1 MKNIR
6 VLAFLLISIVSLR
19 CLGGPSTSFT
29 VNGIVYELLS
39 ETTVAVT
46 YEEGYNQNTNSW
58 STTNYKGVT
67 EVNIPSTVTYGGQT
81 YTVTTI
87 GKYAFRN
94 CADLVSVII
103 PSTVTSIQYQAF
115 YQSNKLKDIT
125 VPSSVASVGEQAFE
139 CTSWLQSQPDGIV
152 YAGSAAYIYKGN
164 IPNDRIVLRD
174 GTKSVSPYCFYN
186 RANITEVT
194 MPNTVKYIGTNA
206 FYGCTGLTSIEL
218 PNSIKKLPDWVF
230 YGCSG
235 LVSVTLPSALTSI
248 GNCAFLSCTSL
259 TSVTIPNSVT
269 SIGGSAFSGCRE
281 LRTLTLPTGITEI
294 QYNTFAGCKNL
305 LTVTIPNNVITI
317 QSEAF
322 NRSNIESL
330 FIPNSVTTV
339 GENVFNGCYIKSL
352 TFPNSITS
360 IGQYAFSANIDV
372 IYCNFKT
379 PPTINYAT
387 FNTTTNA
394 NTILIVPA
402 GSEQTYRDNP
412 YWGRFVNIQ
421 ENEDMH
427 GDDDIHYN
435 YGDVFGDMNCDGV
448 VDGID
453 LNILIQLIL
462 GKYVPEEK

>member
-125 VPSSVASVGEQAFE
+125 IPSSVASVGEKAFE
-139 CTSWLQSQPDGIV
+139 ITSWLQSQPDGIV

-186 RANITEVT
+186 RANITELT
-194 MPNTVKYIGTNA
+194 MPNTVLYLGTFA
-206 FYGCTGLTSIEL
+206 FYRCTGLTSIEL
-218 PNSIKKLPDWVF
+218 PNSIKRLPDNVF
-230 YGCSG
+230 QGCSG
-235 LVSVTLPSALTSI
+235 LVSVKLPSALTSI
-248 GNCAFLSCTSL
+248 GKWAFDGCSSL
-259 TSVTIPNSVT
+259 TSVIIPNSVT
-269 SIGGSAFSGCRE
+269 SIGNAAFYGCSE

-317 QSEAF
+317 QSNAF
-322 NRSNIESL
+322 YNSRIETL
-330 FIPNSVTTV
+330 IIPNSVTKV
-339 GENVFNGCYIKSL
+339 GSEAFRGCYIKSL
-352 TFPNSITS
+352 TFPNSITDF
-360 IGQYAFSANIDV
+360 GYDAFLATIDI
-372 IYCNFKT
+372 IYCNYTT
-379 PPTINYAT
+379 PPTINYST
-387 FNTTTNA
+387 FSSNTYA
-394 NTILIVPA
+394 NTILVVPA

-412 YWGRFVNIQ
+412 YWGMFVKIQ
-421 ENEDMH
+421 DGLH
-427 GDDDIHYN
+427 FN